1 MGRLILSDAGHARV
15 PAALLALASLL
26 AALGL
31 LLVGSGLK
39 AAPPAPV
46 VVLDLD
52 GPVSPASADYAVRG
66 IARAAKEGAQLI
78 VLRMDTPGGLDTSMR
93 AIIKAIL
100 ASPVP
105 VATYVAPS
113 GARAASAGTFIL
125 YASHVAAMAPGTNLG
140 AASPVAIG
148 GGEPAGGAPAE
159 RKSGKDGRGGDSKDT
174 MTRKSMNDAAAY
186 IRSLAQLRG
195 RNAEWGERAVRE
207 AVSLPATEARKLG
220 VIDLVAADMNDLL
233 RQIDGRRITVN
244 GEVRTLATA
253 DAARTEVAPDWRTRL
268 LAVIAHPSVALVL
281 MMIGI
286 YGLFFEFSNPGY
298 VAPGVIGG
306 ISLLLALYALQL
318 LPISY
323 AGLALIALG
332 VALMIAELFVPS
344 FGALGIG
351 GIVALAIGAVILVD
365 TDVPGYGIPWTLIAG
380 ITASTAVFI
389 ATVGGLALKA
399 QRRPVVSG
407 REELVGSTGEVVKV
421 EGRETWAHVHGE
433 LWKVASRT
441 ALVPGQRVRVVAVA
455 GLELEVVPE
464 TVGARVEPAAG

>member
-1 MGRLILSDAGHARV
+1 
-15 PAALLALASLL
+15 
-26 AALGL
+26 
-31 LLVGSGLK
+31 
-39 AAPPAPV
+39 
-46 VVLDLD
+46 VLDLD

-66 IARAAKEGAQLI
+66 IARAAKDGAQLV

-105 VATYVAPS
+105 VAAYVAPS

-125 YASHVAAMAPGTNLG
+125 YASHLAAMAPGTNLG

-148 GGEPAGGAPAE
+148 GDEPGAGAPAE
-159 RKSGKDGRGGDSKDT
+159 RKAGKAGAGDTKDT
-174 MTRKSMNDAAAY
+174 MARKSMNDAAAY
-186 IRSLAQLRG
+186 IRSLAQMRG

-207 AVSLPATEARKLG
+207 AVSLPAAEARKLG
-220 VIDLVAADMNDLL
+220 VVDLVAADMNDLL
-233 RQIDGRRITVN
+233 RQLDGRKVTVN
-244 GEVRTLATA
+244 GEVRTLATVN
-253 DAARTEVAPDWRTRL
+253 AARTEVAPDWRTRL

-281 MMIGI
+281 MMIGV

-318 LPISY
+318 LPINY

-332 VALMIAELFVPS
+332 IALMIAELFVPS

-351 GIVALAIGAVILVD
+351 GIVALAIGSVILVD
-365 TDVPGYGIPWTLIAG
+365 TEVPGYGIPWTLIAG
-380 ITASTAVFI
+380 ITATTAAFI
-389 ATVGGLALKA
+389 ALVGGLALRS

-421 EGRETWAHVHGE
+421 EGRETWAQVHGE
-433 LWKVASRT
+433 LWKVASQ
-441 ALVPGQRVRVVAVA
+441 APLAPGQRVRVVSVD
-455 GLELEVVPE
+455 GLELNVVPE
-464 TVGARVEPAAG
+464 TAAAHPEPAAG

>member
-1 MGRLILSDAGHARV
+1 MRAVMIAFL
-15 PAALLALASLL
+15 ALLLLGTATFALRL
-26 AALGL
+26 AT
-31 LLVGSGLK
+31 
-39 AAPPAPV
+39 AAAPAPV

-52 GPVSPASADYAVRG
+52 GPVSPASADYTVRG
-66 IARAAKEGAQLI
+66 IARAAKDGAQLV

-93 AIIKAIL
+93 EIVKAIL

-148 GGEPAGGAPAE
+148 GGEPGGTPPDGRD
-159 RKSGKDGRGGDSKDT
+159 RKAGKDGGGDKDT
-174 MTRKSMNDAAAY
+174 LSRKSMNDAAAY
-186 IRSLAQLRG
+186 IRSLAQMRG
-195 RNAEWGERAVRE
+195 RNVEWGERAVRE
-207 AVSLPATEARKLG
+207 AVSLPASEARKLG
-220 VIDLVAADMNDLL
+220 VIDLIATDLNDLL
-233 RQIDGRRITVN
+233 RQLDGRKLTVN

-253 DAARTEVAPDWRTRL
+253 NAARTEVTPDWRTRL

-281 MMIGI
+281 MMIGV

-306 ISLLLALYALQL
+306 IALLLALYALQL
-318 LPISY
+318 LPINY

-332 VALMIAELFVPS
+332 IALMIAELFVPS

-351 GIVALAIGAVILVD
+351 GIVALAIGSVILVD
-365 TDVPGYGIPWTLIAG
+365 TDVPGYGIPWTLVAG
-380 ITASTAVFI
+380 ITATTAAFI
-389 ATVGGLALKA
+389 ALVGGLALKS

-407 REELVGSTGEVVKV
+407 REDMVGSAGEVVKV
-421 EGRETWAHVHGE
+421 EGREAWAQVHGE
-433 LWKVASRT
+433 LWKVAAST
-441 ALVPGQRVRVVAVA
+441 PLAPGQRVRVVSVQ

-464 TVGARVEPAAG
+464 TAGARIEPAAG